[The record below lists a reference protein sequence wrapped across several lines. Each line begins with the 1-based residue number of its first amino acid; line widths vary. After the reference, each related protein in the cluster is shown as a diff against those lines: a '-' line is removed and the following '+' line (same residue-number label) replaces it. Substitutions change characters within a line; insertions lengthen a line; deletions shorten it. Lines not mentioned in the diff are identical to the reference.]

1 MREIDGPVQA
11 QGGKMFA
18 GFAEQAAGLRKT
30 AALPRALTGEAT
42 AAG

>member
-18 GFAEQAAGLRKT
+18 GFAKQAAGLRKT
-30 AALPRALTGEAT
+30 EVLPRALTGEAT